1 MGNQATGSLF
11 HCLWVVFFACM
22 VRCMHLYSVDFDC
35 FVPRRLFTIGESTCT
50 QKGASWNHM
59 LHRVHQLEVI
69 GTKPKLNSPKGGPP
83 LASTTAVSAMI
94 FVRTSGIRWKTHK
107 RQTQTTTTVQ
117 NDWWLSI
124 NMCFFG
130 SIKIHR
136 GYWIYTYIYILK
148 FGGWALCIFK
158 WSCSPGPLVDTK
170 SHTTNPTYP
179 RISWILI

>member
-1 MGNQATGSLF
+1 MNYHDMGNQATGSLF

-50 QKGASWNHM
+50 QKGA
-59 LHRVHQLEVI
+59 
-69 GTKPKLNSPKGGPP
+69 SPKGGPP

-136 GYWIYTYIYILK
+136 GYWIYTYIYIYTQIWWL
-148 FGGWALCIFK
+148 
-158 WSCSPGPLVDTK
+158 GPVHLQM
-170 SHTTNPTYP
+170 
-179 RISWILI
+179 IM